1 MYVGIN
7 LLYLI
12 PGVVGGTETYA
23 RELIKSMLEKISES
37 DKIVIFCSR
46 ESEHTFAGTSRLK
59 IVTLP
64 FYSNNRIARI
74 FAEQVLLP
82 IYCVA
87 YKINVLLS
95 LGYSQP
101 LLVPCKTIVTIH
113 DLNWYYH
120 PEDFT
125 KLALFFWKY
134 LTIFSA
140 YKSNAIIAISQS
152 TKNSLISVLNIKP
165 EKVHVIYH
173 GMSKNVE
180 EKNPSISVVA
190 RKYALP
196 KKYIFTLLSHYSHK
210 NLETLIHAFMQV
222 QSKAKDLHLVIG
234 GTGTFEAR
242 VERQKYLSTLDNK
255 NIHMLPF
262 VDASALATIYEN
274 ASIFVFPSAYEGFG
288 LPVLEAMS
296 HDVPVISSNAYS
308 LKEVVGS
315 GGILVNPFDVEEYVS
330 SINKILKD
338 AIVRKKYVL
347 AGRKQVHKFTWDKC
361 ATETLN
367 LIQRLYNGSTYE

>member
-12 PGVVGGTETYA
+12 PGIVGGTETYA
-23 RELIKSMLEKISES
+23 KELIKSMLKQIDKS
-37 DKIVIFCSR
+37 DKIIIFCSR
-46 ESEHTFAGTSRLK
+46 ESENIFVESSGLK

-64 FYSNNRIARI
+64 FYSSNRISRI

-82 IYCVA
+82 IYCA
-87 YKINVLLS
+87 IHKINILLS

-101 LLVPCKTIVTIH
+101 LLVPCRSIVTIH

-134 LTIFSA
+134 LTILSA
-140 YKSNAIIAISQS
+140 HRSNAIIAISES
-152 TKNSLISVLNIKP
+152 TKNSLISVLKIQQSKIK
-165 EKVHVIYH
+165 VIYH
-173 GMSKNVE
+173 GMSEPTLNSNPGSSTVE
-180 EKNPSISVVA
+180 

-196 KKYIFTLLSHYSHK
+196 KKYILTLLSHYSHK
-210 NLETLIHAFMQV
+210 NLQTAVQAFIQV
-222 QSKAKDLHLVIG
+222 QSKTKDLHLVIG
-234 GTGTFEAR
+234 GTGTDEAR
-242 VERQKYLSTLDNK
+242 VERQKYLSYLGNK
-255 NIHMLPF
+255 NIHLLPF
-262 VDASALATIYEN
+262 VEASDLATIYQN

-308 LKEVVGS
+308 LTEVVGD
-315 GGILVNPFDVEEYVS
+315 GGILVNPYNVEEYVS
-330 SINKILKD
+330 SIDSILRN
-338 AIVRKKYVL
+338 ASLRKKYVL
-347 AGRKQVHKFTWDKC
+347 AGRKQVHKFRWEKC

-367 LIQRLYNGSTYE
+367 LIQKLYNDSIYE